1 MACFFVIRKNKKIGI
16 LSVSMFLRHETKSL
30 IDYLKRNWEQ
40 SFLSLV
46 LGLLIFWV
54 LILGQPAIDIWIP
67 LLKNLFP
74 PLSFIL
80 ILSWLFFLAI
90 FTKTVSFWS
99 YYRNSYFVKGTRFAL
114 ADIVLLIALPSLYWL
129 YFQSFLGSNYF
140 QYIFISLMLFVFSTY
155 LVATALLIRNYLE
168 QKKLKEDK
176 LLSKT
181 VLFSDE
187 PIDDLQDDAIGR
199 GNFAQALK
207 ENIYNLSFK
216 ESFVMALYGRWGEG
230 KTSILNLLKKEIRKE
245 NKLLIYEFD
254 PWFYGDENALT
265 TNFYHG
271 LEDLLQES
279 YFIPRKLK
287 EIFKFYPEVLIKGL
301 TSVGIS
307 FHNKIDED
315 RPMELKKQ
323 IEEFVGGLNKRILVI
338 IDDIDRLQKD
348 DILAVFKLIKLT
360 SHIKNLVFLI
370 SFDVS
375 RVIKILKAEGDIEEP
390 ESYIEKIVQLPIN
403 IPTTDQGKIDKFLL
417 FSFPL
422 IGHKSEIDKLFD
434 RIELDTVKR
443 QEFDKE
449 FVKIYQSD
457 LRQVFSTYRAAKRYL
472 NSILFRLPFIERE
485 VFLYDFFIVEIIQ
498 TFYPK
503 LYTDMK
509 SFPWYYFSSNWSWES
524 IALSP
529 LPYDKNEKLQA
540 IKNHIEI
547 LIEKL
552 PKKEV
557 VVSLLES
564 IFPEVHN
571 AFSRSGSYHS
581 DSDTARI
588 NKRVTHPECYSK
600 YFMLGTKEGVIS
612 DAEFEDML
620 KQWKESS
627 NLETTIEESLFEKY
641 QKEFKLVQL
650 FERLK
655 LHSQS
660 LEKELILPLI
670 KTLSKNSKKLQ
681 GDGELWMTEFD
692 QADGLIFRLIEDRNI
707 LIPNE
712 EIQPLLKELIR
723 ETPNLHLASLIVLT
737 CTERENGGTL
747 VRVRG
752 NVNISELKN
761 TLEQRLTEHFI
772 SETKDIFEEYPHERE
787 FAFIL
792 YQWVTNW
799 GEESTSI
806 KTKVNDYLIKLF
818 KQKPTKLAFFLKHH
832 IKELH
837 FPDERKYFDY
847 RGFNVAYEV
856 AKFAQCLTE
865 LGERAYSTESEK
877 EIIDLF
883 LNKYGEVTAT
893 AIASQEES

>member
-287 EIFKFYPEVLIKGL
+287 EIFKFYPE
-301 TSVGIS
+301 
-307 FHNKIDED
+307 
-315 RPMELKKQ
+315 
-323 IEEFVGGLNKRILVI
+323 
-338 IDDIDRLQKD
+338 
-348 DILAVFKLIKLT
+348 
-360 SHIKNLVFLI
+360 
-370 SFDVS
+370 
-375 RVIKILKAEGDIEEP
+375 
-390 ESYIEKIVQLPIN
+390 
-403 IPTTDQGKIDKFLL
+403 
-417 FSFPL
+417 
-422 IGHKSEIDKLFD
+422 
-434 RIELDTVKR
+434 
-443 QEFDKE
+443 
-449 FVKIYQSD
+449 
-457 LRQVFSTYRAAKRYL
+457 
-472 NSILFRLPFIERE
+472 
-485 VFLYDFFIVEIIQ
+485 
-498 TFYPK
+498 
-503 LYTDMK
+503 
-509 SFPWYYFSSNWSWES
+509 
-524 IALSP
+524 
-529 LPYDKNEKLQA
+529 
-540 IKNHIEI
+540 
-547 LIEKL
+547 
-552 PKKEV
+552 
-557 VVSLLES
+557 
-564 IFPEVHN
+564 
-571 AFSRSGSYHS
+571 
-581 DSDTARI
+581 
-588 NKRVTHPECYSK
+588 
-600 YFMLGTKEGVIS
+600 
-612 DAEFEDML
+612 
-620 KQWKESS
+620 
-627 NLETTIEESLFEKY
+627 
-641 QKEFKLVQL
+641 
-650 FERLK
+650 
-655 LHSQS
+655 
-660 LEKELILPLI
+660 
-670 KTLSKNSKKLQ
+670 
-681 GDGELWMTEFD
+681 
-692 QADGLIFRLIEDRNI
+692 
-707 LIPNE
+707 
-712 EIQPLLKELIR
+712 
-723 ETPNLHLASLIVLT
+723 
-737 CTERENGGTL
+737 
-747 VRVRG
+747 
-752 NVNISELKN
+752 
-761 TLEQRLTEHFI
+761 
-772 SETKDIFEEYPHERE
+772 
-787 FAFIL
+787 
-792 YQWVTNW
+792 
-799 GEESTSI
+799 
-806 KTKVNDYLIKLF
+806 
-818 KQKPTKLAFFLKHH
+818 
-832 IKELH
+832 
-837 FPDERKYFDY
+837 
-847 RGFNVAYEV
+847 
-856 AKFAQCLTE
+856 
-865 LGERAYSTESEK
+865 
-877 EIIDLF
+877 
-883 LNKYGEVTAT
+883 
-893 AIASQEES
+893 